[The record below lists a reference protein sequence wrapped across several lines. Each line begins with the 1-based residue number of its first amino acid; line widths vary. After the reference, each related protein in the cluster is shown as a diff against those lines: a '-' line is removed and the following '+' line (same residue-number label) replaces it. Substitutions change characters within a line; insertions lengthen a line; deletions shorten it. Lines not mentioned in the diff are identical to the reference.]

1 MGSETNCGQMVRGM
15 KVSGETIR
23 RTVKANLCMRMV
35 TYMKENGLTTKLKAK
50 GHIAMQMVLITRVL
64 G

>member
-1 MGSETNCGQMVRGM
+1 M

-23 RTVKANLCMRMV
+23 RTVKANLFMRMV

-50 GHIAMQMVLITRVL
+50 GHIAMRMVLITRVL